1 LTGTSKFLNDLLF
14 FIGEDLSISIS
25 DSFEMSL
32 SLELFKLDSF
42 KISLFCWLT
51 SISSSKF
58 DEFIISLFYFL
69 IC

>member
-32 SLELFKLDSF
+32 F
-42 KISLFCWLT
+42 SLFELYSNLWLH
-51 SISSSKF
+51 IN
-58 DEFIISLFYFL
+58 ELNL
-69 IC
+69 